1 MDFYS
6 RVRGHQCFGETTY
19 IFRAEMLCHNFED
32 HKDIIQVSTAVETS
46 NLTGNLLAM
55 KGIFLVPVSYK
66 EYGIYTL
73 SVKTV
78 LQHVDT
84 QR

>member
-1 MDFYS
+1 MDFYR
-6 RVRGHQCFGETTY
+6 RVRVHQCFGETTS
-19 IFRAEMLCHNFED
+19 IFRAEMLCHNFE
-32 HKDIIQVSTAVETS
+32 HNKDLIQVYTAAETS

-55 KGIFLVPVSYK
+55 KGIFLVSVSYK
-66 EYGIYTL
+66 ECGICTL
-73 SVKTV
+73 SAKTV